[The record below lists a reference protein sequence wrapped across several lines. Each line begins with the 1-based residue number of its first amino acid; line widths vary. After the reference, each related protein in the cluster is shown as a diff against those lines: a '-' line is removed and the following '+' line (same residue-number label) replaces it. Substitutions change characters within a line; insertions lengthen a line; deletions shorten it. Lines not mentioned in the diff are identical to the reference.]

1 MVPISAKRIEKPS
14 GGGGGNKSETSKKQV
29 EKSKSSSDR
38 QFYFLCPE
46 CTFDTGDPSKLKSHL
61 ETVHKEFRVTNM
73 DSFKMSAVNNLP
85 AGGVTG
91 NFFLNSLP
99 EGHKQ
104 SNTMGARNVKDSI
117 LALRPNQ

>member
-1 MVPISAKRIEKPS
+1 MYQISAKRPEKPS
-14 GGGGGNKSETSKKQV
+14 GGGGNKSENSKKQV
-29 EKSKSSSDR
+29 EKSKSSSDG

-73 DSFKMSAVNNLP
+73 DSFKISAVNNLP

-91 NFFLNSLP
+91 NFFNFPS
-99 EGHKQ
+99 GRSQAIKYFWVQ
-104 SNTMGARNVKDSI
+104 I
-117 LALRPNQ
+117 C

>member
-1 MVPISAKRIEKPS
+1 MFQISAKRPEKPS
-14 GGGGGNKSETSKKQV
+14 GGGGNKSENSKKQV
-29 EKSKSSSDR
+29 EKSKSSSDG

-73 DSFKMSAVNNLP
+73 DSFKISAVNNLP

-91 NFFLNSLP
+91 NFFLTFPSGRSQAIKYYGGPDML
-99 EGHKQ
+99 KIVDL
-104 SNTMGARNVKDSI
+104 T
-117 LALRPNQ
+117 